1 MAEEMRRWK
10 NVCWKYCRYPYSIMM
25 MVCTFGREEGGLSVG
40 QGNIDRDS
48 QSSTVV
54 DTEIEIHR
62 LYLLLVAIHSDPADT
77 DLMD

>member
-1 MAEEMRRWK
+1 
-10 NVCWKYCRYPYSIMM
+10 MM